1 MVLLAV
7 QSQSPEAAQRGL
19 TEFCQAY
26 WPPLYAF
33 LRRRGHP
40 SADAQDLTQ
49 GFFAH
54 LLEQDTLNRASRE
67 KGRLR
72 TFLLGSL
79 QHFLANEY
87 DRKQTLKRGGG
98 QQILSMDDHLV
109 AAEAS
114 LVNAGQFDDTSC
126 YDQTWA
132 VTLVSRAW
140 EHLRDEFAAEGK
152 ARWLEELKPFVVG
165 GTAAPPSQ
173 EEVATRLGLPIST
186 LRTSLQRLRER
197 YRAALRGEVARTVAD
212 PSEIDEELR
221 YLYQLLMA

>member
-7 QSQSPEAAQRGL
+7 QSQLPEAAQRGL
-19 TEFCQAY
+19 TDFCQAY

-54 LLEQDTLNRASRE
+54 LLEQDTLSRASRE

-87 DRKQTLKRGGG
+87 DSKQTLKRGGG
-98 QQILSMDDHLV
+98 QQILSMDDQLV

-114 LVNAGQFDDTSC
+114 LAHAGQGDETSY

-132 VTLVSRAW
+132 VTLVGQAW
-140 EHLRDEFAAEGK
+140 EHLREEFAADGK
-152 ARWLEELKPFVVG
+152 AQWLEELKPFVVG

-212 PSEIDEELR
+212 PAEIDEELH
-221 YLYQLLMA
+221 YLYQVLMA